1 MRIDRLC
8 YNHSVFDES
17 SYILVKN
24 SSRSLKACM
33 HDQVVQGDPFF
44 LMYGMEKLIHS

>member
-17 SYILVKN
+17 NYILVKN
-24 SSRSLKACM
+24 SSRSLKLACTIKLCKAIL
-33 HDQVVQGDPFF
+33 FF
-44 LMYGMEKLIHS
+44 LMYGMEKLIHN